1 MFDFNVLEEISLSA
15 TIPYF
20 LLFYLVDINYRTKMS
35 DDDGLIR
42 LNFVAYILYRV
53 FIYSLLN
60 SEIISQFIP
69 YQIAQSDDTIV
80 FF

>member
-1 MFDFNVLEEISLSA
+1 
-15 TIPYF
+15 
-20 LLFYLVDINYRTKMS
+20 MS

-42 LNFVAYILYRV
+42 LNFVANILYRV

-80 FF
+80 FFLHILILIIVSLFLIISVNSKGAFQ